1 MTATVHTSYNRSCQ
15 IHTVTS
21 MCLFHV
27 TYYYNGSLFTSLYR
41 RYRVRVLP
49 SAAYLKRLRKT
60 SLFIDL
66 DFIEGRCKTFL
77 HIIIT

>member
-1 MTATVHTSYNRSCQ
+1 MQLHLCA
-15 IHTVTS
+15 
-21 MCLFHV
+21 
-27 TYYYNGSLFTSLYR
+27 YYMLHIITIYKGSLLTSLYR

-49 SAAYLKRLRKT
+49 SAAYLKRLQKM

-66 DFIEGRCKTFL
+66 DHTEGRCNTFL